1 MGFSEANCMKSGT
14 QFCHICS
21 GDSEVFLANL
31 LASMVF
37 SDRQGSA
44 EADFQEEE
52 GSCGIN
58 IRFLLTW

>member
-1 MGFSEANCMKSGT
+1 MGFSEANCIKSGT
-14 QFCHICS
+14 QFCHLCS

-37 SDRQGSA
+37 SDRQGSV

-52 GSCGIN
+52 ESRSIN
-58 IRFLLTW
+58 IRFLLSW